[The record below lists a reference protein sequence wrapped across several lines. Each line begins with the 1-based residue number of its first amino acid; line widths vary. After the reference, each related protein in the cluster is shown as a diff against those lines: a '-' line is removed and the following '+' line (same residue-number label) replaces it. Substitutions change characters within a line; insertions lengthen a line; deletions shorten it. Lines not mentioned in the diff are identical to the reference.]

1 MKKTADVMLNSGYHR
16 TEQWRTA
23 FMTHVWTM
31 DCSCIFF
38 STNPVN
44 RCLYCGCFVRALP
57 VICYVLLLPSI
68 CNFQESEEFSLL
80 HCTHQLGLLV
90 KVLISHIR
98 NIRKEK
104 KIMFIFWELWYIL
117 CEGGQKD
124 TVTVISELKPMSSNS
139 PF

>member
-1 MKKTADVMLNSGYHR
+1 
-16 TEQWRTA
+16 
-23 FMTHVWTM
+23 MTHVWTM

-38 STNPVN
+38 PTNPVN
-44 RCLYCGCFVRALP
+44 RSLYFGCCVGTLP
-57 VICYVLLLPSI
+57 AVCYILLLPGI
-68 CNFQESEEFSLL
+68 CNFQESEEFSFL
-80 HCTHQLGLLV
+80 HCTDQLGLLV

-98 NIRKEK
+98 NQKNDTHVIRKK

-124 TVTVISELKPMSSNS
+124 QVPIISELKPSSSNS